1 MSDWYFPKS
10 SPRPV
15 KDGIKAASKRG
26 AIGEQWWSKRFLDTL
41 HQMGMDNRLARGR
54 TYARKGQVMRLDI
67 SKGVVTAAVQG
78 SVSKPYQISIS
89 ISQWNEK
96 EWKNVISAIGKQAL
110 YSAQMLAGEMPHE
123 IEEIIEK
130 AGTIL
135 FPKDGRDLKTNC
147 SCPDYANPCKHIA
160 AVYYILAE
168 QFDKDPFLI
177 YAMRGMGKDNLLD
190 ALRQERGMLEP
201 EMPDE
206 VPPIQ
211 EVTCPVVSGT
221 GFFSMRKSLDCIDVH
236 LTRQA
241 EVKGGLIR
249 SLGPSP
255 GKVGKNDVADLIA
268 KAYVIAPEY
277 VSQLV
282 HGNLEKDSLDEK
294 D

>member
-1 MSDWYFPKS
+1 MSYWYFPKS

-15 KDGIKAASKRG
+15 KDGIKTASKRG
-26 AIGEQWWSKRFLDTL
+26 AIGEQWWSKRFIDAL

-67 SKGVVTAAVQG
+67 SGGVVTAAVQG
-78 SVSKPYQISIS
+78 STSKPYQISIS
-89 ISQWNEK
+89 ISHWNEK
-96 EWKNVISAIGKQAL
+96 EWKNVLSAISEQAL

-123 IEEIIEK
+123 IEEIVEK
-130 AGTIL
+130 AGAIL
-135 FPKDGRDLKTNC
+135 FPRDGRDLKTSC

-177 YAMRGMGKDNLLD
+177 FAMRGMGKDNLLD
-190 ALRQERGMLEP
+190 ALRQERGMAEP

-206 VPPIQ
+206 NPLIP
-211 EVTCPVVSGT
+211 EVTRPVVTGA
-221 GFFSMRKSLDCIDVH
+221 GFFSMRQPLDCIEIH

-255 GKVGKNDVADLIA
+255 GKIGKNDVADLIA

-277 VSQLV
+277 VSRLV
-282 HGNLEKDSLDEK
+282 HGNLEKDGRDEK